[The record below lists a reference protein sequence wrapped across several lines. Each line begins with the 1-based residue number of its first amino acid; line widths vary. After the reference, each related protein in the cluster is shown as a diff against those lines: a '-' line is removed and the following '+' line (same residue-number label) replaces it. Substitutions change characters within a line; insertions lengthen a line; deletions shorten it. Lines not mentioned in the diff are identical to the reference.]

1 MIIWVKQVVYNQ
13 LINWFCQEYFY
24 IFFTKHINFHIGWNY
39 KCSLSWYFYSSFFNI
54 LFFFFFFVFCSCFCF
69 FSLIRFFCFDCIISL
84 FGLSIFFLFLFCL
97 IIFFLGFSFFFFAV
111 FFPLLLFLQLIAH
124 ILT

>member
-1 MIIWVKQVVYNQ
+1 VVYNQ

-69 FSLIRFFCFDCIISL
+69 FFRLLDFTALIVSSPFSA
-84 FGLSIFFLFLFCL
+84 SVS
-97 IIFFLGFSFFFFAV
+97 FSFFFLASVSFS
-111 FFPLLLFLQLIAH
+111 FFFLASVSFFWALVSFFLQFFFLCYYFCN
-124 ILT
+124 